1 MESRSSASDPSRR
14 RAALALTLGLAAAS
28 WAAPPCRA
36 DLVIEAPAIAAA
48 PGSSGSFDVLITS
61 TGGTFDVASD
71 TIELTLTGPAGVTF
85 TGVLPQANPPNS
97 YIYVV
102 SATTMGGMFS
112 FDSFPTNQFDVFD
125 TEFGPLG
132 SRAINSGD
140 VFGVVNVA
148 YSVDPGATPA
158 PLAPSRSARILRSR
172 TPSARTSRSRCRMGR
187 SPSPPYPS
195 RRPRSCYSS
204 ASRPS
209 RSARQRGGPDVI
221 VGHRTALLQ
230 RW

>member
-36 DLVIEAPAIAAA
+36 DVVIEAPAIAAA

-132 SRAINSGD
+132 HRVINSGD
-140 VFGVVNVA
+140 VFGVVNVS
-148 YSVDPGATPA
+148 YSVDAGATPGA
-158 PLAPSRSARILRSR
+158 SGTLAL
-172 TPSARTSRSRCRMGR
+172 
-187 SPSPPYPS
+187 
-195 RRPRSCYSS
+195 
-204 ASRPS
+204 
-209 RSARQRGGPDVI
+209 GPDTSLSDVTGANI
-221 VGHRTALLQ
+221 PFTVQNGSFTIAAVPEPTSVVLLALGGVAFTLVPALKRTRDRAC
-230 RW
+230 RP